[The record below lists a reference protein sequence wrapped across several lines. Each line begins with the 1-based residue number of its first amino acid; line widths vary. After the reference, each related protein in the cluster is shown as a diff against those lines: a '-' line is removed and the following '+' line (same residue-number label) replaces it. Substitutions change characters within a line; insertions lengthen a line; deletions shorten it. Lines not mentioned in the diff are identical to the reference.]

1 MSNLPTDESQLLI
14 SSLSRQNPDM
24 TEITQRLDTLAEEN
38 KTIKHENQTM
48 KITMQQLLKQV
59 DQLQSCFNT
68 SQQVMATY
76 DERHA
81 TILSELEGLKES
93 MRNSQPQHKQAVALP
108 EETSMR
114 SIPAPSKV
122 LIDDQKKKDNR
133 LVELRRITK
142 EYMHV
147 DDGEAALRL
156 YKLQKTMIHVV
167 SDLKKYMKTRNEDIS
182 KSWKSIDM
190 STQRVA
196 FEMVEREASG
206 LGVPLNMCIGYWGAR
221 RLISKSW
228 ANALRT
234 TKKHIRD
241 GKKKKK
247 KKKKSNKLFRT
258 R

>member
-1 MSNLPTDESQLLI
+1 MSDLQTDESLQLV
-14 SSLSRQNPDM
+14 SSLSKENNPQM
-24 TEITQRLDTLAEEN
+24 TEINKRLDTLVQEN
-38 KTIKHENQTM
+38 KAIKQENQSIM
-48 KITMQQLLKQV
+48 NTMQQLLKQV
-59 DQLQSCFNT
+59 DQLQSSFNT
-68 SQQVMATY
+68 SQQVIATY

-81 TILSELEGLKES
+81 TILSELNGLKES
-93 MRNSQPQHKQAVALP
+93 IIDCNHNNHPQQPQQPVLT

-122 LIDDQKKKDNR
+122 MIDEQKKKDNR

-156 YKLQKTMIHVV
+156 YKLQKTMVHVV
-167 SDLKKYMKTRNEDIS
+167 SDLKKYMKNRNEDIS

-196 FEMVEREASG
+196 FEMVEREATS

-234 TKKHIRD
+234 TKKHIKTTD
-241 GKKKKK
+241 GK
-247 KKKKSNKLFRT
+247 
-258 R
+258 

>member
-1 MSNLPTDESQLLI
+1 MSEI
-14 SSLSRQNPDM
+14 
-24 TEITQRLDTLAEEN
+24 TEITKRLDTLVEEN
-38 KTIKHENQTM
+38 KAIKQENQSMMNT
-48 KITMQQLLKQV
+48 IQRLVKQV
-59 DQLQSCFNT
+59 DQLQSSFNT
-68 SQQVMATY
+68 SQQVIATY

-81 TILSELEGLKES
+81 TILSELNSVKES
-93 MRNSQPQHKQAVALP
+93 MMDIYPQKQVQQPALT

-122 LIDDQKKKDNR
+122 MIDEQKKKDNR

-167 SDLKKYMKTRNEDIS
+167 ADLKKYMKSRGEDIS

-196 FEMVEREASG
+196 FEMVEREATS

-234 TKKHIRD
+234 TKKHIKTRE
-241 GKKKKK
+241 GKIF
-247 KKKKSNKLFRT
+247 L
-258 R
+258 